1 MNAVMA
7 PKVKLRSL
15 KDRIRYTVIF
25 ETILLTMLV
34 PAGMIFYDRDILDIG
49 LLGVVLVVKAMVL
62 NIIYNWIFDRL
73 EARTGRVASDRPHKL
88 RIIHAIG
95 FEVTLAITSI
105 PIYTWWLKITVL
117 EAILIDVVVT
127 TFIVGYTYIFTLVY
141 DVVFPIKT

>member
-1 MNAVMA
+1 MNVVMA
-7 PKVKLRSL
+7 QKVKLRSL

-25 ETILLTMLV
+25 ETVLLTMLV

-62 NIIYNWIFDRL
+62 NIIYNWVFDRL

-141 DVVFPIKT
+141 DLVFPIKT

>member
-62 NIIYNWIFDRL
+62 NIIYNWVFDRL

>member
-1 MNAVMA
+1 MNVVMA
-7 PKVKLRSL
+7 QKVKLRSL

-25 ETILLTMLV
+25 ETVLLTMLV

-62 NIIYNWIFDRL
+62 NIIYNWVFDRL

-95 FEVTLAITSI
+95 VEVTLAITSI

-141 DVVFPIKT
+141 DLVFPIKT